1 MEENIIKKRIKM
13 YRMPRARFYYIIFL
27 QTLFV
32 FACIL
37 PPYALCWDMYVIPKW
52 YAASSIAMLGILTL
66 LLCPRMRER
75 KLWKN
80 GIRFAAALG
89 ILSQFIAVSVE
100 ISHNITSVMEIGV
113 RGTFDNPCG
122 LAVSLCLLL
131 PLAMYGTG
139 TTICGKTSID
149 RLGCTKVLLVLLI
162 SCMVC
167 ATHSR
172 IGIFTILGYSL
183 VWIWH
188 YSRVRLIKCAFA
200 SVVLMLSFFMA
211 FYTKVPSTNGRAFI
225 VARSMELIMRK
236 PITGYGSNGFNRE
249 YMSMQ
254 ARYFKRHPNSK
265 YGKLADNMRHP
276 LNEYILLWV
285 DYGIT
290 APVLLLLMILLPVAY
305 FRHHVIVNMLGMC
318 LLIFSMFSYPF
329 NYPLPVFVYLSLLSA
344 FVICTIKTGQII
356 VFSICVTVALFFAIW
371 LPGLFFIDNTISS
384 AIFYSLHGKHNKA
397 MDKYEKLYSFYRCSP
412 VRILYKN
419 RYVYTLY
426 NYSRELFTTG
436 CFSKA
441 KATIIELED
450 NVVDYDTRL
459 LTGDISYEIGEY
471 SKAIDAYKTAAV
483 MCPIRLAPLA
493 GILNCYIKTERYSD
507 AYRIA
512 AKIVTM
518 PVKIKNYK
526 SERITEKARR
536 YQREYENQ
544 KNR

>member
-1 MEENIIKKRIKM
+1 MS
-13 YRMPRARFYYIIFL
+13 RARFYYIIFL

-32 FACIL
+32 LACML

-52 YAASSIAMLGILTL
+52 YAASSIALMGILTL
-66 LLCPRMRER
+66 LLCPRMREW
-75 KLWKN
+75 KLWKD
-80 GIRFAAALG
+80 GIAFAAALG

-100 ISHNITSVMEIGV
+100 ISHNIMSVMGIGV

-122 LAVSLCLLL
+122 LAISLCLLL
-131 PLAMYGTG
+131 PLAMYGADAS
-139 TTICGKTSID
+139 ICRNASID
-149 RLGCTKVLLVLLI
+149 RLGCTKVLLVLLV

-172 IGIFTILGYSL
+172 IGIFTILVYLL

-188 YSRVRLIKCAFA
+188 YSRVRLVLKCAFV

-211 FYTKVPSTNGRAFI
+211 FYAKAPSTNGRAFI

-254 ARYFKRHPNSK
+254 ARYFKQHPNSK
-265 YGKLADNMRHP
+265 YGKLADNIRHP

-285 DYGIT
+285 DYGIA
-290 APVLLLLMILLPVAY
+290 APVILLLMILLPVAY

-329 NYPLPVFVYLSLLSA
+329 NYPLPVFVHLSLLGA
-344 FVICTIKTGQII
+344 FVICVIKTGQKI
-356 VFSICVTVALFFAIW
+356 VFSIWVTVALFFALW
-371 LPGLFFIDNTISS
+371 MPGLFFIDNTISS
-384 AIFYSLHGKHNKA
+384 AVFYSLRGKHYKA
-397 MDKYEKLYSFYRCSP
+397 IDKYEKLYSFYRCSP

-441 KATIIELED
+441 KAAIIELEAK
-450 NVVDYDTRL
+450 VVDYDTRL
-459 LTGDISYEIGEY
+459 LAGDTSYEIGEY
-471 SKAIDAYKTAAV
+471 SEAIDAYKTAAV
-483 MCPIRLAPLA
+483 MCPIRFAPLD
-493 GILNCYIKTERYSD
+493 GILKCYIKTERYSD

-512 AKIVTM
+512 AQIVTK
-518 PVKIKNYK
+518 PVKIKNFN
-526 SERITEKARR
+526 SERI
-536 YQREYENQ
+536 REYAKKYKIDYENEMYQ
-544 KNR
+544 